1 MDRLKYFSCVYLH
14 TCNKRYIKYDIACY
28 TFPYKLFSM
37 QVTHVNSLYVI
48 VTTSNLYSVTI
59 MIEGMHEPLKGN
71 GKYKQSML
79 FCL

>member
-1 MDRLKYFSCVYLH
+1 MELLKYCSCVYLH

-28 TFPYKLFSM
+28 TFSDKLFSM